1 MKRVILR
8 ELIRA
13 VLIQLKGHDAFPK
26 SYFMSCRFTLLPPF
40 RLYGYKGKMYASW
53 QNHCQSA
60 RKLND
65 SSWCLTKYITDSAR
79 QVSCWG
85 FTHVNTWIQTFSHIY
100 PCIHTHA
107 RTHVDTHTRTY
118 PIQYS
123 SRHKRGKTGR
133 HGCLSKQLQQTETK
147 LNLKPRATL
156 ATECLW
162 QIWQGRK
169 GSAAG
174 PKGGRHD
181 EENARCGSE
190 RKRKLLG

>member
-1 MKRVILR
+1 
-8 ELIRA
+8 
-13 VLIQLKGHDAFPK
+13 
-26 SYFMSCRFTLLPPF
+26 MSCSLPFVFTAT
-40 RLYGYKGKMYASW
+40 KGKCMLPDKTTVRVQESSMTAVGVW
-53 QNHCQSA
+53 QSI
-60 RKLND
+60 
-65 SSWCLTKYITDSAR
+65 SLTAHGRSVVED
-79 QVSCWG
+79 
-85 FTHVNTWIQTFSHIY
+85 VNTWIQTFSHIY
-100 PCIHTHA
+100 PCTHTHA

-123 SRHKRGKTGR
+123 SRHKRGKTCR

-147 LNLKPRATL
+147 LNLKPRATP

>member
-1 MKRVILR
+1 MRFLKAILC
-8 ELIRA
+8 LA
-13 VLIQLKGHDAFPK
+13 DLLCSFP
-26 SYFMSCRFTLLPPF
+26 FVFTAT
-40 RLYGYKGKMYASW
+40 KGKCMLPDKTTVRVQESSMTAVGVW
-53 QNHCQSA
+53 QSI
-60 RKLND
+60 
-65 SSWCLTKYITDSAR
+65 SLTAHGRSVVEDLHM
-79 QVSCWG
+79 W
-85 FTHVNTWIQTFSHIY
+85 THEYKPSVIF
-100 PCIHTHA
+100 IHAYTHA

-123 SRHKRGKTGR
+123 SRHKRGKTCR

-156 ATECLW
+156 TTECLW